1 MFAPA
6 AEAFMPATKKE
17 LVLFKRTIRKTVAFG
32 TALGATDAAG
42 AIFTVALPPVFAEAP
57 VAVSVRPEMAT
68 AAEMNMDERRR
79 TQNSCGWSKVF
90 GQPV

>member
-1 MFAPA
+1 MLAPA
-6 AEAFMPATKKE
+6 VVASMPATKNE
-17 LVLFKRTIRKTVAFG
+17 LVLLRRTIRKIVAFG
-32 TALGATDAAG
+32 TALGEADATV
-42 AIFTVALPPVFAEAP
+42 FTVALPLVFAEAP

>member
-1 MFAPA
+1 MLAPA
-6 AEAFMPATKKE
+6 VAASMPATRKE
-17 LVLFKRTIRKTVAFG
+17 FVLFSRTIFRMVAFG
-32 TALGATDAAG
+32 TALGEVNATV
-42 AIFTVALPPVFAEAP
+42 FTVALPLVFAEAP

>member
-6 AEAFMPATKKE
+6 VAASIPATKNE
-17 LVLFKRTIRKTVAFG
+17 LVLLRRTIRKVVAFG
-32 TALGATDAAG
+32 TALGATDAMVL
-42 AIFTVALPPVFAEAP
+42 TVAFPLVEADAP
-57 VAVSVRPEMAT
+57 VEVSVRPEMAT

-79 TQNSCGWSKVF
+79 TQNSCGWSDN